1 MTEFVHYC
9 HGVNG
14 RVMKEAVS
22 NQPSVFFWPTQ
33 KEMGVGWGAFIFSK
47 KVGFSLRSASSM
59 ANLKKSEALSLRGRV
74 WLLKVGVLLSRGN
87 DIGQILSIN
96 NSYVV
101 SLYI

>member
-1 MTEFVHYC
+1 
-9 HGVNG
+9 
-14 RVMKEAVS
+14 
-22 NQPSVFFWPTQ
+22 
-33 KEMGVGWGAFIFSK
+33 
-47 KVGFSLRSASSM
+47 M